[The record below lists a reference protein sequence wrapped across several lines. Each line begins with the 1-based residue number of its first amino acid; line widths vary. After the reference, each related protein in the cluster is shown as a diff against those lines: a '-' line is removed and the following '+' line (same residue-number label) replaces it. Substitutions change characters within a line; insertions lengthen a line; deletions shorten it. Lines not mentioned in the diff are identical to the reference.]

1 MTSPHYKGVSL
12 FSPETFG
19 HDLHTDLCAVLEGVN
34 QGRGLNSLSRTEREE
49 RAFAGWVDSSETR
62 HSVETVTLA

>member
-19 HDLHTDLCAVLEGVN
+19 QDLHTSLCAVLEGGN
-34 QGRGLNSLSRTEREE
+34 QGTGLSSLSRTEREK
-49 RAFAGWVDSSETR
+49 RAFAGVDTSETR
-62 HSVETVTLA
+62 HSVEAG